1 MASQIG
7 LSESAAYHGLAANED
22 FHHGGMM
29 SFATDNGLEIDASVR
44 FPPLFS
50 STVDLGD

>member
-1 MASQIG
+1 
-7 LSESAAYHGLAANED
+7 
-22 FHHGGMM
+22 M